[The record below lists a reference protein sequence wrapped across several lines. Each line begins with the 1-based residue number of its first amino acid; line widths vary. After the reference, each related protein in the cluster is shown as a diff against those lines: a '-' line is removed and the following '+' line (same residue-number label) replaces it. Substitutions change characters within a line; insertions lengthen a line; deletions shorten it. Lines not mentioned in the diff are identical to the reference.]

1 MRHVLAARAVA
12 AGSFGM
18 GEASAATG
26 LVASSRVTP
35 GPAAGIRRA
44 IAGAVDLA
52 TVTTAADQN
61 LSTASG
67 TDEQPG

>member
-18 GEASAATG
+18 GETPAATG
-26 LVASSRVTP
+26 LITPSRVTP

-44 IAGAVDLA
+44 VTGTVDLA
-52 TVTTAADQN
+52 TVATATDQN
-61 LSTASG
+61 LSTASS